1 MAVNQIK
8 LSNREAYSG
17 YFYKY
22 FDTLIVLLINF
33 TEIGFANPEKVFFF
47 SLVILTAILRF
58 VNNVNGFV
66 VLRY

>member
-8 LSNREAYSG
+8 LGNREAYSG

-47 SLVILTAILRF
+47 RWSFLQ
-58 VNNVNGFV
+58 
-66 VLRY
+66 RYYGS